1 LDLILGALGTGD
13 FESTDQELVRMLQ
26 MLSDGLPENQPLV
39 GAISGVRSS
48 STLHELTNS
57 FLNLTSILRDR
68 GFRLTHPVLTALNS
82 RILKP
87 GSTTGTDELIGG
99 MMERWRKE
107 EERLGIE
114 IEARPFAH
122 ALSADDSLDTSLGS
136 NQLPLGIGDRRTWR
150 LGSLYSLMW
159 PRGAQARNQ
168 SLMLRNPYGA
178 CLPAERLLVTSL
190 LGPPEPLI
198 ELDSDN
204 WRSRYEDELV
214 RERRIRLTTPASTF
228 QKLRSAA
235 VSLLVRPIDTG
246 SILLYPRIR
255 GISREPESWG
265 VLWDIVAP
273 GIIAP
278 PADAE
283 EEPTTSRFILKTSAT
298 NRDDIRD
305 LLESLFA
312 AELLNPGP
320 EIWIVSPWV
329 SDIPLLDNRA
339 GAYSGL
345 ESSWPKRFITLAEL
359 LAQALKTNPA
369 TVIRI
374 VTRPDDTNIRF
385 TERLRFLA
393 ELDGNSDRL
402 RIDNQRPELH
412 TKGIATHSFALIGS
426 MNLTYNGLS
435 VLEEAVDLNIDPA
448 RIAQFL
454 ITLKGYYAG

>member
-1 LDLILGALGTGD
+1 
-13 FESTDQELVRMLQ
+13 MLA
-26 MLSDGLPENQPLV
+26 DGLPVDQPLA
-39 GAISGVRSS
+39 GAISSMRSS
-48 STLHELTNS
+48 STLHETTAS
-57 FLNLTSILRDR
+57 FLNLTSLLRKC
-68 GFRLTHPVLTALNS
+68 GFRITHPVLTALNS

-87 GSTTGTDELIGG
+87 GSTPGTDKLIGG
-99 MMERWRKE
+99 MMEKWRKE
-107 EERLGIE
+107 EELLGIE
-114 IEARPFAH
+114 IEARAFAH
-122 ALSADDSLDTSLGS
+122 ALSMDDSLDTSLGA
-136 NQLPLGIGDRRTWR
+136 NQLPLGVGDRRAWR
-150 LGSLYSLMW
+150 MGSLYSLMW
-159 PRGAQARNQ
+159 PRGAQARNHA
-168 SLMLRNPYGA
+168 LMLRNPYGT

-190 LGPPEPLI
+190 LGPSEPFI
-198 ELDSDN
+198 QLDAPN
-204 WRSRYEDELV
+204 WRSRYEEELV
-214 RERRIRLTTPASTF
+214 RERRIRLTAPAPAF

-255 GISREPESWG
+255 GISRDPESWG

-278 PADAE
+278 PAEVD
-283 EEPTTSRFILKTSAT
+283 EEPSTSRFIVKTAAT
-298 NRDDIRD
+298 NCDDIRD

-329 SDIPLLDNRA
+329 SDVPLLDNRS

-345 ESSWPKRFITLAEL
+345 EPSWPKRHIHLAEL
-359 LAQALKTNPA
+359 LAHALKVNPI
-369 TVIRI
+369 TVVRI
-374 VTRPDDTNIRF
+374 VSRPDDTNIRF

-393 ELDGNSDRL
+393 ELDGTGDRL
-402 RIDNQRPELH
+402 RIDNQRPQLH

-426 MNLTYNGLS
+426 MNLTHNGLS
-435 VLEEAVDLNIDPA
+435 ILEEAVDLNVDPA